1 MLGSLKFAVLQ
12 FADFHFPQNPR
23 IARTPC
29 IMLLMLILSIAIKIL
44 EFFASSAPKKATQF
58 LFRLQNC
65 VARLCQQLSQNFEIG
80 RLTGVLAIRGFWGK

>member
-29 IMLLMLILSIAIKIL
+29 TFRCFYFDLLCIFDDPSCDSTLDIFQDLLKISNSL
-44 EFFASSAPKKATQF
+44 DKWGFVDS
-58 LFRLQNC
+58 
-65 VARLCQQLSQNFEIG
+65 QLLHSV
-80 RLTGVLAIRGFWGK
+80 LT

>member
-29 IMLLMLILSIAIKIL
+29 SLQFPL
-44 EFFASSAPKKATQF
+44 FASLNYTKKNLHCECNANFFFDNFNLSDRGTLSFF
-58 LFRLQNC
+58 LLQIN
-65 VARLCQQLSQNFEIG
+65 EHD
-80 RLTGVLAIRGFWGK
+80 LT

>member
-29 IMLLMLILSIAIKIL
+29 NSIFEHLLCAACLKTSLPELAYCQPPPLSNTFCSIKK
-44 EFFASSAPKKATQF
+44 FMASK
-58 LFRLQNC
+58 
-65 VARLCQQLSQNFEIG
+65 CQVNLHQGSN
-80 RLTGVLAIRGFWGK
+80 V

>member
-29 IMLLMLILSIAIKIL
+29 SLQVPIHLWMFNHVDNSK
-44 EFFASSAPKKATQF
+44 FHSDDKNTQY
-58 LFRLQNC
+58 Q
-65 VARLCQQLSQNFEIG
+65 
-80 RLTGVLAIRGFWGK
+80 WG

>member
-29 IMLLMLILSIAIKIL
+29 TYKSSLG
-44 EFFASSAPKKATQF
+44 EFLCFGGTVRFDGFHGSGKGSF
-58 LFRLQNC
+58 LKYS
-65 VARLCQQLSQNFEIG
+65 VEISFEI
-80 RLTGVLAIRGFWGK
+80 RID